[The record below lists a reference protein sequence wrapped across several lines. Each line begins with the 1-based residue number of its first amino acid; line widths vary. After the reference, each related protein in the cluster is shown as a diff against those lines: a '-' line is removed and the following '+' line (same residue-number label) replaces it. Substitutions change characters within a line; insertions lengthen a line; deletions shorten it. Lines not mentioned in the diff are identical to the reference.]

1 MSLRDEAGRRLARQT
16 GDDCLF
22 RSLLPPSLHSPHG
35 SSTPRPRRLLQC
47 THLQRCSST
56 LRTAFLVLCGPTRG
70 FPTPSRFLLRRA
82 PSLERR
88 TGESCTHKC
97 TQDPTQ
103 VLRRVRFEPEQVDGG
118 PSRPLVRASSSP
130 SPPPIGLTNGRGCR
144 KAQFEV
150 TSAGTGS
157 AVRLPGATV
166 DKPNIYAFGT
176 PYEHMYQDLKGKDE
190 RLYVQAP
197 LNRGER

>member
-1 MSLRDEAGRRLARQT
+1 M
-16 GDDCLF
+16 
-22 RSLLPPSLHSPHG
+22 
-35 SSTPRPRRLLQC
+35 
-47 THLQRCSST
+47 
-56 LRTAFLVLCGPTRG
+56 
-70 FPTPSRFLLRRA
+70 
-82 PSLERR
+82 
-88 TGESCTHKC
+88 
-97 TQDPTQ
+97 
-103 VLRRVRFEPEQVDGG
+103 
-118 PSRPLVRASSSP
+118 
-130 SPPPIGLTNGRGCR
+130 NGRGCR

-197 LNRGER
+197 LKRGARRGGTRTDGD